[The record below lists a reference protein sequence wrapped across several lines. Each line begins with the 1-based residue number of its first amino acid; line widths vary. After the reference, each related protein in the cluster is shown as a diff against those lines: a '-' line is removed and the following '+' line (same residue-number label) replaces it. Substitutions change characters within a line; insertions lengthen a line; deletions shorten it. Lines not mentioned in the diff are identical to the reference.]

1 MGRSHELPDQRTV
14 VIEIHM
20 SCMKCDRI
28 GNQFTLFYLF
38 QLQVISYCK
47 IFCLIVFPS
56 GRHISFNIG
65 SILERII
72 LP

>member
-1 MGRSHELPDQRTV
+1 MGRSPELLDQRTV

-20 SCMKCDRI
+20 SCMKSDRI

-38 QLQVISYCK
+38 QVILNCK

-56 GRHISFNIG
+56 RRHTAFNIG